1 MSVPSFHGECKTPGG
16 KLVIVDFDLLN
27 HRLHNVRV
35 SGDFFLYPEEALAD
49 ITAALEGL
57 PDDCMESFIAERV
70 QSAMPA
76 GTVWL
81 GSSPAALAA
90 AVRRAL
96 SASLESAR

>member
-70 QSAMPA
+70 QSAS
-76 GTVWL
+76 TVWL

>member
-76 GTVWL
+76 GTV
-81 GSSPAALAA
+81 PAALAA